1 MNENDLPGDVIGM
14 GSSIAPEGVE
24 MLFQQETLDITEF
37 FRHTVTLRMDGHY
50 GDYDKLTSGQS
61 PDVNPPDS
69 VIATFGDL
77 SKTIQVTLWSLAD
90 GSGLGFWL
98 DTDGIE
104 SWHVLRSK
112 SRSGY
117 VIDTKQLSLE
127 LGDQVTD
134 DQINAAKVK
143 VDVHLTGN
151 SEPGAPFDIESG
163 IILFTKV
170 TLDGITARN
179 SLLDVKT
186 PPKTLDQT
194 VNEILGSV
202 IDESQDFIGDK
213 FITAPAKDIQSSI
226 SQLPD
231 KSRNS
236 ITGEY
241 KDGYLSVAVFAGG
254 TKLIGDDYESRVRND
269 HEELA
274 GVLMQALMNQLRD
287 AFKTQN
293 LKPGDHL
300 KVDISRLAQELD
312 SNYSKST
319 LHRKKELHERG
330 AKFIRSICDRHI
342 KVSEH
347 SKMHHGRK
355 VIERDWQPLCAW
367 HGMQSVEVDGIQYI
381 RTVEIEPKNSVLKM
395 ATGGV
400 QYYIPNGMEALKPI
414 RGRGKAVGNWAT
426 NIALFLL
433 ETIRRHAAK
442 SSNTKLV
449 KVKRWDIITT
459 YVVNPD
465 PREMRTQKMSRTRI
479 RKYYCDALRMLVS
492 CGVLEPE
499 GDAGSVNGL
508 LNADRAYD
516 EITGTKNKVDEWLNQ
531 IVTLSVHESLDP
543 NDRLPEIGKNAAR
556 VKPARVNPKPR
567 KRTP

>member
-1 MNENDLPGDVIGM
+1 MNENDLPGDVIRV
-14 GSSIAPEGVE
+14 GSSIAPEGVDK
-24 MLFQQETLDITEF
+24 LIQQETLDITEF

-69 VIATFGDL
+69 VIATFGNL

-151 SEPGAPFDIESG
+151 REPGAPFDIESG
-163 IILFTKV
+163 IILFNKV

-226 SQLPD
+226 
-231 KSRNS
+231 N
-236 ITGEY
+236 
-241 KDGYLSVAVFAGG
+241 
-254 TKLIGDDYESRVRND
+254 
-269 HEELA
+269 
-274 GVLMQALMNQLRD
+274 
-287 AFKTQN
+287 
-293 LKPGDHL
+293 
-300 KVDISRLAQELD
+300 
-312 SNYSKST
+312 
-319 LHRKKELHERG
+319 
-330 AKFIRSICDRHI
+330 
-342 KVSEH
+342 
-347 SKMHHGRK
+347 
-355 VIERDWQPLCAW
+355 
-367 HGMQSVEVDGIQYI
+367 
-381 RTVEIEPKNSVLKM
+381 
-395 ATGGV
+395 
-400 QYYIPNGMEALKPI
+400 
-414 RGRGKAVGNWAT
+414 
-426 NIALFLL
+426 
-433 ETIRRHAAK
+433 
-442 SSNTKLV
+442 
-449 KVKRWDIITT
+449 
-459 YVVNPD
+459 
-465 PREMRTQKMSRTRI
+465 
-479 RKYYCDALRMLVS
+479 
-492 CGVLEPE
+492 
-499 GDAGSVNGL
+499 
-508 LNADRAYD
+508 
-516 EITGTKNKVDEWLNQ
+516 
-531 IVTLSVHESLDP
+531 
-543 NDRLPEIGKNAAR
+543 
-556 VKPARVNPKPR
+556 
-567 KRTP
+567 

>member
-254 TKLIGDDYESRVRND
+254 KLIGDDYESRVRND

>member
-1 MNENDLPGDVIGM
+1 MNENDLPGDVIRV
-14 GSSIAPEGVE
+14 GSSIAPEGVDK
-24 MLFQQETLDITEF
+24 LIQQETLDITEF

-69 VIATFGDL
+69 VIATFGNL

-143 VDVHLTGN
+143 VDGN
-151 SEPGAPFDIESG
+151 REPGAPFDIESG
-163 IILFTKV
+163 IILFNKV

-226 SQLPD
+226 SQVPD

-241 KDGYLSVAVFAGG
+241 KDGYLSVAVFAEG

-274 GVLMQALMNQLRD
+274 GVLTQALVNQIRD
-287 AFKTQN
+287 AFRTQN

-300 KVDISRLAQELD
+300 RVDISRLAQELD

-516 EITGTKNKVDEWLNQ
+516 EITGTKNKIDEWLNQ

-543 NDRLPEIGKNAAR
+543 HDRLPEIGKNAAR
-556 VKPARVNPKPR
+556 VKPSRVNPKPR